1 MTRLVGRWL
10 ESALA
15 ALGSYS
21 VVAGQAFVGLL
32 TPRWEFRAWI
42 RQAEQIGVRSFGVA
56 AITTLFTGMV
66 LALQSAYSLP
76 QLGIKYYIGTMVSKS
91 LTRELGPVLVALV
104 VGGRIGAGMAA
115 ELGTMKVTE
124 QIDALRSMAADP
136 IRKLVVPKLAATL
149 VMIPALTAIGN
160 ALGIFGG
167 MAVGWVELDLSPA
180 FYWNDVLSS
189 LTLQDLGSGIGKSF
203 FFAFLIATIACWHGL
218 SARGGADGVGRA
230 TTSTVVTSAIA
241 VLVADYVLTKLFHVL
256 G

>member
-1 MTRLVGRWL
+1 VRRWIGSRL
-10 ESALA
+10 ESALEA
-15 ALGSYS
+15 FGSYARL
-21 VVAGQAFVGLL
+21 AGAAFVGLL
-32 TPRWEFRAWI
+32 TPRWELRAWI

-203 FFAFLIATIACWHGL
+203 FFAFLIATIACWYGL
-218 SARGGADGVGRA
+218 GARGGADGVGRA
-230 TTSTVVTSAIA
+230 TTSTVVSSAIA

-256 G
+256 